1 MGILGRKKP
10 TDVFV
15 PRSSTIVDQV
25 YIPREKLER
34 QLYRAIDGTKNVL
47 IKGESGCGKS
57 WLYKKVFKD
66 NKINYLVVDLS
77 DASVE
82 GNSIGRAI
90 ESALSINNG
99 KDYVEE
105 SYTEV
110 KGAEANTVVAK
121 ANVQTEHT
129 YKKIDGILERA
140 FKYLSGLLKQKAVLV
155 LDNLEHISDSDTLLA
170 ELNSIL
176 MKVDNSDFAKYNVKI
191 LVVGTPV
198 GVDKFYRNVKNMDT
212 ISNRIEEIEEIKGLE
227 KKEQI
232 SLFLNKTFVNQLD
245 INFESKTLERYSE
258 YILEITNGIP
268 QRLHEYCLQLYY
280 AIEDNDGN
288 NDFSVHKKAD
298 EEYLRKSFQKYKTI
312 VHKRLN
318 SYETSEQRRNQ
329 AIYCLSKIK
338 KTIFSTAE
346 MESLLRKEFNI
357 EATTNIQIS
366 NVLSQLAEG
375 ENPLLSKSD
384 SRWVIQ
390 DSQYVIVIKL
400 MLTKRKGKV
409 YLK

>member
-170 ELNSIL
+170 E
-176 MKVDNSDFAKYNVKI
+176 
-191 LVVGTPV
+191 
-198 GVDKFYRNVKNMDT
+198 
-212 ISNRIEEIEEIKGLE
+212 
-227 KKEQI
+227 
-232 SLFLNKTFVNQLD
+232 
-245 INFESKTLERYSE
+245 
-258 YILEITNGIP
+258 
-268 QRLHEYCLQLYY
+268 
-280 AIEDNDGN
+280 
-288 NDFSVHKKAD
+288 
-298 EEYLRKSFQKYKTI
+298 
-312 VHKRLN
+312 
-318 SYETSEQRRNQ
+318 
-329 AIYCLSKIK
+329 
-338 KTIFSTAE
+338 
-346 MESLLRKEFNI
+346 
-357 EATTNIQIS
+357 
-366 NVLSQLAEG
+366 
-375 ENPLLSKSD
+375 
-384 SRWVIQ
+384 
-390 DSQYVIVIKL
+390 
-400 MLTKRKGKV
+400 
-409 YLK
+409 